1 MTKIVNKDRES
12 LISSSK
18 DLRNFNNIFRKYV
31 AYDNIKSHKKPEFQP
46 LFRRSIFEK
55 TTGGVGGGGVKL
67 KLTPQALLELKG
79 KIFLSLSPHYEN
91 T

>member
-18 DLRNFNNIFRKYV
+18 ELRNFNNIFRKYV

-55 TTGGVGGGGVKL
+55 TTGGVGGGGGQIEIDPPSPFRV
-67 KLTPQALLELKG
+67 KG
-79 KIFLSLSPHYEN
+79 KNFLVPQPTL
-91 T
+91 